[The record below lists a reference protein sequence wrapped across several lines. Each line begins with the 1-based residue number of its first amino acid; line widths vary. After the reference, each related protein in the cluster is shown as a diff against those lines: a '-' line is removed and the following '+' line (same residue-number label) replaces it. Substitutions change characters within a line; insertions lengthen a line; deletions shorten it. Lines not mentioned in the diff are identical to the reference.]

1 MCPATTEMA
10 GSGRKTMSEKAA
22 RCLGTMFQ
30 RISIAINAEK
40 DRLSELDGAIGD
52 ADHGITM
59 SLGFM
64 AVNAE
69 LAKLDLAQALP
80 SEIFSVAASAF
91 LDAVGATTGP
101 LVATPFPRAS
111 PAPTAAYSPSPTHQ
125 GVIVDAMRAAVQ
137 RRRTAFP
144 AVTATAEAGIAT
156 PEAAVNAKAHSRDVT
171 PMWNAILE
179 AAETGANS
187 TSSMVAAR
195 GRAARLGERS
205 LGHVDPG
212 AASAVIILRAMRE
225 TFVEAKSS
233 VERR

>member
-1 MCPATTEMA
+1 
-10 GSGRKTMSEKAA
+10 MSEKAA

-69 LAKLDLAQALP
+69 LAKLDLAQTLP
-80 SEIFSVAASAF
+80 SEVFSVAASAF
-91 LDAVGATTGP
+91 LDAVGASTGP
-101 LVATPFPRAS
+101 LYATAFRRAS
-111 PAPTAAYSPSPTHQ
+111 QALKADESLSPACQAMIIDEMRAGIQQRGKGQRGDKTMLDAWVPAAEAAIEAQARSRDVIAMWNS
-125 GVIVDAMRAAVQ
+125 IVDA
-137 RRRTAFP
+137 
-144 AVTATAEAGIAT
+144 AEA
-156 PEAAVNAKAHSRDVT
+156 
-171 PMWNAILE
+171 
-179 AAETGANS
+179 GANS

-205 LGHVDPG
+205 LGHIDPG
-212 AASAVIILRAMRE
+212 AASAVIILRAMRD
-225 TFVEAKSS
+225 TFVE
-233 VERR
+233 R

>member
-1 MCPATTEMA
+1 
-10 GSGRKTMSEKAA
+10 MSENTA

-69 LAKLDLAQALP
+69 LAKLHLTKALP

-91 LDAVGATTGP
+91 LDAVGASTGP
-101 LVATPFPRAS
+101 LYATAFRRAS
-111 PAPTAAYSPSPTHQ
+111 QALKTGESLSPACQAM
-125 GVIVDAMRAAVQ
+125 IVDEMRTGIQQ
-137 RRRTAFP
+137 RGKGQRGDKTMLDAWIP
-144 AVTATAEAGIAT
+144 AAEAAID
-156 PEAAVNAKAHSRDVT
+156 AKAGSRDVVA
-171 PMWNAILE
+171 MWDAILE

-187 TSSMVAAR
+187 TSSMVATR

-205 LGHVDPG
+205 LGHIDPG
-212 AASAVIILRAMRE
+212 AASAVIILRAMRD
-225 TFVEAKSS
+225 TFVGSKWG
-233 VERR
+233 

>member
-1 MCPATTEMA
+1 
-10 GSGRKTMSEKAA
+10 MSEEAA

-80 SEIFSVAASAF
+80 SEIFSAAASAF
-91 LDAVGATTGP
+91 LDAVGASTGP
-101 LVATPFPRAS
+101 LYATAFRRAS
-111 PAPTAAYSPSPTHQ
+111 QSLKADESLSLACQAMIVDEMRAGIQQRGKGQRGDKTMLDAWIPAAEAAIHAKANSHDAMTMWNS
-125 GVIVDAMRAAVQ
+125 IVDA
-137 RRRTAFP
+137 
-144 AVTATAEAGIAT
+144 AEA
-156 PEAAVNAKAHSRDVT
+156 
-171 PMWNAILE
+171 
-179 AAETGANS
+179 GANS

-205 LGHVDPG
+205 LGHIDPG
-212 AASAVIILRAMRE
+212 AASAVIILRAMRD
-225 TFVEAKSS
+225 TFEAS
-233 VERR
+233 

>member
-1 MCPATTEMA
+1 
-10 GSGRKTMSEKAA
+10 MSEKAA
-22 RCLGTMFQ
+22 RCLGSMFQ

-59 SLGFM
+59 ALGFM
-64 AVNAE
+64 AVNVE

-80 SEIFSVAASAF
+80 SDIFSIAASAF
-91 LDAVGATTGP
+91 LDAVGASTGP
-101 LVATPFPRAS
+101 LYATAFRRAS
-111 PAPTAAYSPSPTHQ
+111 QALKTDESLSPACQAM
-125 GVIVDAMRAAVQ
+125 IVDEMRAGIQQ
-137 RRRTAFP
+137 RGKGQRGDKTMLDAWIP
-144 AVTATAEAGIAT
+144 AAEAAID
-156 PEAAVNAKAHSRDVT
+156 AKARSRDVAA
-171 PMWNAILE
+171 MWNAILE

-212 AASAVIILRAMRE
+212 AASAVIILRAMRD

>member
-1 MCPATTEMA
+1 
-10 GSGRKTMSEKAA
+10 MSEKAA

-59 SLGFM
+59 ALGFM

-69 LAKLDLAQALP
+69 LAKLDLARTLP
-80 SEIFSVAASAF
+80 SEIFSAAASAF
-91 LDAVGATTGP
+91 LDAVGASTGP
-101 LVATPFPRAS
+101 LYATAFRRAS
-111 PAPTAAYSPSPTHQ
+111 QALKADESLSPACQAM
-125 GVIVDAMRAAVQ
+125 IVDEMRAGIQQ
-137 RRRTAFP
+137 RGKGQRGDKTMLDAWIP
-144 AVTATAEAGIAT
+144 AA
-156 PEAAVNAKAHSRDVT
+156 EAAVDAKAHSRDVIA
-171 PMWNAILE
+171 MWNRILE

-205 LGHVDPG
+205 LGHIDPG
-212 AASAVIILRAMRE
+212 AASAVIILRAMRD
-225 TFVEAKSS
+225 TFVDSKAGG
-233 VERR
+233 

>member
-1 MCPATTEMA
+1 
-10 GSGRKTMSEKAA
+10 MSEKAA

-69 LAKLDLAQALP
+69 LAKLDLAQTLP

-91 LDAVGATTGP
+91 LDAVGASTGP
-101 LVATPFPRAS
+101 LYATAFRRAS
-111 PAPTAAYSPSPTHQ
+111 QALKTDESLSPACQAMIIDEMRAGIQQRGKGQRGDKTMLDAWIPAAEAAIEAQARSRDVIAMWNS
-125 GVIVDAMRAAVQ
+125 IVDA
-137 RRRTAFP
+137 
-144 AVTATAEAGIAT
+144 AEA
-156 PEAAVNAKAHSRDVT
+156 
-171 PMWNAILE
+171 
-179 AAETGANS
+179 GANS

-205 LGHVDPG
+205 LGHIDPG
-212 AASAVIILRAMRE
+212 AASAVIILRAMQD
-225 TFVEAKSS
+225 TFVE
-233 VERR
+233 R

>member
-1 MCPATTEMA
+1 MP
-10 GSGRKTMSEKAA
+10 EKAA

-69 LAKLDLAQALP
+69 LAKLDLAQVSP
-80 SEIFSVAASAF
+80 SEIFSTAASAF
-91 LDAVGATTGP
+91 LDAVGASTGP
-101 LVATPFPRAS
+101 LYATAFRRAS
-111 PAPTAAYSPSPTHQ
+111 QALKADESLSPACQAM
-125 GVIVDAMRAAVQ
+125 IIDEMRAGIQQ
-137 RRRTAFP
+137 RGKGQRGDKTMLDAWIP
-144 AVTATAEAGIAT
+144 AAEAAID
-156 PEAAVNAKAHSRDVT
+156 AKAGSRDVAA
-171 PMWNAILE
+171 MWSAILE
-179 AAETGANS
+179 AAEAGANS

-205 LGHVDPG
+205 LGHIDPG
-212 AASAVIILRAMRE
+212 AASAVIILRAMRD
-225 TFVEAKSS
+225 TFVEGKAGG
-233 VERR
+233 

>member
-1 MCPATTEMA
+1 MP
-10 GSGRKTMSEKAA
+10 EKAA

-69 LAKLDLAQALP
+69 LAKLDLAQVSP
-80 SEIFSVAASAF
+80 SEIFSTAASAF
-91 LDAVGATTGP
+91 LDAVGASTGP
-101 LVATPFPRAS
+101 LYATAFRRAS
-111 PAPTAAYSPSPTHQ
+111 QALKADESLSTACQAMIIDEMRSGIQQRGKGQRGDKTMLDAWIPA
-125 GVIVDAMRAAVQ
+125 
-137 RRRTAFP
+137 
-144 AVTATAEAGIAT
+144 AEAAID
-156 PEAAVNAKAHSRDVT
+156 AKAGSRDIAA
-171 PMWNAILE
+171 MWSAILE
-179 AAETGANS
+179 AAEAGANS

-205 LGHVDPG
+205 LGHIDPG
-212 AASAVIILRAMRE
+212 AASAVIILRAMRD
-225 TFVEAKSS
+225 TFVEGKAGG
-233 VERR
+233 